1 MERLFGINSVNAR
14 LMLGKSGIDHVLL
27 REGKLSQRLEELSD
41 LAVKIGVRVERIPG
55 NSFDELTDLNHQGA
69 GIVGQPLMMDEQSL
83 LSMVDRKVAARN
95 HGEID
100 EAVSKHLLL
109 LILDG
114 VTDPRNLG
122 ACVRS
127 AASMG
132 VDAIIVPKD
141 KSAPLNEA
149 ASKTAS
155 GGVSLVPVVSVV
167 NLARCISQLQ
177 KRQVWIVGTLLET
190 EQMLHQ
196 VDMKEHIAIV
206 MGSEGKGLRQKT
218 EKCCD
223 FLVKIPMVNPDLGF
237 NVSVATGIALY
248 EVQKQRVF

>member
-1 MERLFGINSVNAR
+1 MENLFGINSVHAR
-14 LMLGKSGIDHVLL
+14 LMLGNVGVDHVML
-27 REGKLSQRLEELSD
+27 RDGKLSLRLEELLT
-41 LAVKIGVRVERIPG
+41 LAIKKEVRVERMS
-55 NSFDELTDLNHQGA
+55 NSEFDDLTDLNHQGA
-69 GIVGQPLMMDEQSL
+69 GIVSKPLAMDEQSL
-83 LSMVDRKVAARN
+83 LSMVDRR
-95 HGEID
+95 
-100 EAVSKHLLL
+100 VSGDVDNSGSNKLLL

-114 VTDPRNLG
+114 ITDPRNLG

-127 AASMG
+127 AVSMG

-155 GGVSLVPVVSVV
+155 GGASLVPVVFVT

-177 KRQVWIVGTLLET
+177 KRQVWVVGTLLET
-190 EQMLHQ
+190 DQMLHQ
-196 VDMKEHIAIV
+196 VDMTDNIAIV
-206 MGSEGKGLRQKT
+206 MGSEGKGIRQKT

-223 FLVKIPMVNPDLGF
+223 FLVRIPMVNSDLGF

-248 EVQKQRVF
+248 EVQKQRLN

>member
-1 MERLFGINSVNAR
+1 MERLFGINSVHAR
-14 LMLGKSGIDHVLL
+14 LMLGNVGVDHVVL
-27 REGKLSQRLEELSD
+27 RDGNLSQRLEELLS
-41 LAVKIGVRVERIPG
+41 LAAKKGVRVERIT
-55 NSFDELTDLNHQGA
+55 NSEFEVLTELNHQGV
-69 GIVGQPLMMDEQSL
+69 GIVSEPLAMDEQSL
-83 LSMVDRKVAARN
+83 LSMVDRRVAGN
-95 HGEID
+95 VDKSE
-100 EAVSKHLLL
+100 SNKLLL

-114 VTDPRNLG
+114 ITDPRNLG

-155 GGVSLVPVVSVV
+155 GGASLVPVVSVT

-177 KRQVWIVGTLLET
+177 KRQVWVVGTLLAT
-190 EQMLHQ
+190 DQMLHQ
-196 VDMKEHIAIV
+196 VDMKDNIAIV
-206 MGSEGKGLRQKT
+206 MGSEGKGIRQKT

-223 FLVKIPMVNPDLGF
+223 FLVRIPMLNSDLGF

-248 EVQKQRVF
+248 EVQKQRLY

>member
-1 MERLFGINSVNAR
+1 MHSR
-14 LMLGKSGIDHVLL
+14 LMLGNVGVDHVLL
-27 REGKLSQRLEELSD
+27 RDGSLSQRLEELLS
-41 LAVKIGVRVERIPG
+41 LAAKKGVRVERIT
-55 NSFDELTDLNHQGA
+55 NSEFEVLTELNHQGV
-69 GIVGQPLMMDEQSL
+69 GIVSEPLAMDEQSL
-83 LSMVDRKVAARN
+83 LSMVDRRVADN
-95 HGEID
+95 VGKSE
-100 EAVSKHLLL
+100 SNKLLL

-114 VTDPRNLG
+114 ITDPRNLG

-155 GGVSLVPVVSVV
+155 GGASLVPVVSVT
-167 NLARCISQLQ
+167 NLARCIGQLQ
-177 KRQVWIVGTLLET
+177 KRQVWVVGTLLET
-190 EQMLHQ
+190 DQMLHQ
-196 VDMKEHIAIV
+196 VDMKDNIAIV
-206 MGSEGKGLRQKT
+206 MGSEGKGIRQKT

-223 FLVKIPMVNPDLGF
+223 FLVRIPMVNSDLGF

-248 EVQKQRVF
+248 EVQKQRLY

>member
-1 MERLFGINSVNAR
+1 MERLFGINSVHAR
-14 LMLGKSGIDHVLL
+14 LMLGNVGVDHVLL
-27 REGKLSQRLEELSD
+27 RDGILSQRLEDLLS
-41 LAVKIGVRVERIPG
+41 LAAKKEVRVERIS
-55 NSFDELTDLNHQGA
+55 NSDFEALTDLNHQGV
-69 GIVGQPLMMDEQSL
+69 GIVSEPLTMDEQSL
-83 LSMVDRKVAARN
+83 LSMVDRR
-95 HGEID
+95 
-100 EAVSKHLLL
+100 VSGDVDKSKSNKLLL

-114 VTDPRNLG
+114 ITDPRNLG

-155 GGVSLVPVVSVV
+155 GGAALVPVVSVT

-177 KRQVWIVGTLLET
+177 KRQVWVVGTLLAT
-190 EQMLHQ
+190 DQMLHQ
-196 VDMKEHIAIV
+196 VDMKDNIAIV
-206 MGSEGKGLRQKT
+206 MGSEGKGIRQKT

-223 FLVKIPMVNPDLGF
+223 FLVRIPMLNSDLGF

-248 EVQKQRVF
+248 EVQKQRLY